1 MKKYIFL
8 FLVVS
13 SIGFS
18 QNLND
23 YKYALVPSKFSF
35 LKEENMYNLNA
46 LTKFFMEKY
55 GFETYLTGT
64 IAPDDFV
71 SNNCNKV
78 FVDLVPNNN
87 FFTTK
92 VKVVLK
98 DCRGTILY
106 TSEEGT
112 SREKQYKVAYN
123 EALRMAFESFS
134 ILKSHK
140 YLPTEKNQGMIGEPA
155 PMKQN
160 VEKVIDTTND
170 VKVVATPADKV
181 SLFAQPISNGFQ
193 LINSEPK
200 VIYKILNTSTKDFYI
215 ATKGTIQGVFLSKN
229 NEWFFEY
236 YQNDTLV
243 SEKVEVKF

>member
-8 FLVVS
+8 FLLVS
-13 SIGFS
+13 SIGFG

-23 YKYALVPSKFSF
+23 YKYALVPAKFSF

-55 GFETYLTGT
+55 GFETYLTGA

-92 VKVVLK
+92 VKIVLK
-98 DCRGTILY
+98 DCRGTVLY
-106 TSEEGT
+106 TSEEGS

-140 YLPTEKNQGMIGEPA
+140 YQPTEKNQGMIGEPA
-155 PMKQN
+155 AVKQN
-160 VEKVIDTTND
+160 IEKVVDTTND
-170 VKVVATPADKV
+170 VKAIATSVDKV
-181 SLFAQPISNGFQ
+181 VLFAQPIANGFQ

-215 ATKGTIQGVFLSKN
+215 AKKDSIQGVFFARN

-236 YQNDTLV
+236 YQNDKLV